1 MFADNAKVHHATKAK
16 AEALAAMLAAEY
28 PALAIVPTYEDHD
41 DAKVSGFDWT
51 HRAAPDAEPTTI
63 GHSRKAPELADLIAA
78 CEDQDLDPEAIET
91 EEEPRASGSVVD
103 TIYRQQYKEASTT
116 GQSCGDFLA
125 EWLTRCLNA
134 DGKLDEW
141 SFTAIL
147 SHNGVDLTAKWARVA
162 ETRSPGWIG
171 RYRMN
176 GRQQLEKVVALTGKL
191 FDESGNEH
199 EVDAGWLALQR
210 SKHAKW
216 IAKQE
221 RAQQAADA
229 LAADMAAQ

>member
-1 MFADNAKVHHATKAK
+1 MFTTITKAHHATKAK
-16 AEALAAMLAAEY
+16 AEKLAEMLEAEY
-28 PALAIVPTYEDHD
+28 PALAIVPVAEEHD
-41 DAKVSGFDWT
+41 EAKLAGFNWT
-51 HRAAPDAEPTTI
+51 HRDAPDAEPTKI

-78 CEDQDLDPEAIET
+78 CEDLDLDPEAIET
-91 EEEPRASGSVVD
+91 EEPRIGGSVVD
-103 TIYRQQYKEASTT
+103 PMYRTQYREASST

-134 DGKLDEW
+134 DGKLDQW
-141 SFTAIL
+141 AFTAVL

-162 ETRSPGWIG
+162 NSQTPGWIG

-191 FDESGNEH
+191 YDEAGNEH
-199 EVDAGWLALQR
+199 EVDAEWLASQR
-210 SKHAKW
+210 TKHGKW

-221 RAQQAADA
+221 KAQA
-229 LAADMAAQ
+229 LAESLAS